1 MFAFLWFL
9 RKVARNSHVNLLCFS
24 VSTLEIATIQDD
36 SRNGSEGNYVRH
48 WGVARNEAGAGSR
61 VEQRVVLEE
70 LERAHPV
77 DDELDADDEDQE
89 AHDAH
94 DRADSGGTQ
103 LVDPG
108 RAVAQ

>member
-36 SRNGSEGNYVRH
+36 SRNGAEGNYVRH
-48 WGVARNEAGAGSR
+48 WGVARKEAGAGFR
-61 VEQRVVLEE
+61 VEQRAVLEK
-70 LERAHPV
+70 LECAHPV
-77 DDELDADDEDQE
+77 DDEFDADDQDKE
-89 AHDAH
+89 AHNSY
-94 DRADSGGTQ
+94 DRADAGSSQ